1 MPFDLTK
8 ISLEP
13 TNERDHFIKVFKQA
27 DKLMKSN
34 CKSITGH
41 AINEEF
47 DIEKA
52 LVALE
57 NDPKYSEVMKI
68 PYRDLISFKV
78 KNFQIKDITILPS
91 INKDKFQNTLLNLFD
106 EIALN
111 EKFIKRKDF
120 IKESFKLYE
129 QEFFAGCVCL
139 LYTQIEG
146 IITDYLIFKKI
157 TKTINSK
164 GKIIFPRNPKNPNK
178 KDNITGLKEK
188 IRLGNGNESIS
199 NLEKYKFSNNLD
211 YKFGDERNNVLH
223 GSCINGFTAEK
234 CLISFN
240 WIHSILQ
247 SIKIELSK

>member
-1 MPFDLTK
+1 MPLNLDEIHF
-8 ISLEP
+8 EP
-13 TNERDHFIKVFKQA
+13 VNERDRVINIFKQA
-27 DKLMKSN
+27 EKLIKSAF
-34 CKSITGH
+34 KTTTGH
-41 AINEEF
+41 AINKEF

-78 KNFQIKDITILPS
+78 RDFQIKDITILTS

-106 EIALN
+106 EIALDK
-111 EKFIKRKDF
+111 KFIKRKDF
-120 IKESFKLYE
+120 IKEAFKLYE

-157 TKTINSK
+157 TKAISSK
-164 GKIIFPRNPKNPNK
+164 GKIIFPRNPINPTK
-178 KDNITGLKEK
+178 KDNISGLKEK
-188 IRLGNGNESIS
+188 IALGNGNESIR

-234 CLISFN
+234 CLISFH
-240 WIHSILQ
+240 WVHSILQ